1 MKDRSEYIRGLI
13 FAVLAFF
20 TWGVLAVYWKLL
32 KQVPPLEILSHR
44 IWWAFVFLI
53 FLLLFQKRLSVRK
66 LLKSRKVFF
75 TLLITALLIGG
86 NWFTYIFAVNSNRI
100 LETSMG
106 YYINPIVS
114 VFLGLLVLDEKLTPL
129 QWVALALASI
139 GVLYMAFDYGKFPWI
154 ALILAFS
161 FGFYGLFK
169 KKAQLPSMLSLFV
182 ETMILAPFALAYII
196 RGEILGNGALFSI
209 SPLTDFLLI
218 GAGVVTSL
226 PLYWFARGAK
236 RIPLSTLGFIQYLAP
251 TLMLLIGVFLY
262 GEPFTRAHVI
272 SFSLIWAA
280 LILYSISLIK
290 KTIPQV

>member
-44 IWWAFVFLI
+44 IWWAFVFLM

-66 LLKSRKVFF
+66 LLKNRKVFF

-100 LETSMG
+100 IETSMG

-114 VFLGLLVLDEKLTPL
+114 VFLGLIVLDEKLTTL
-129 QWVALALASI
+129 QWVALGLASI

-182 ETMILAPFALAYII
+182 ETIILAPFALAYII
-196 RGEILGNGALFSI
+196 RGEILGTGALFSI
-209 SPLTDFLLI
+209 SPLTDLLLI

-236 RIPLSTLGFIQYLAP
+236 RIPLSTVGFIQYLGP

-262 GEPFTRAHVI
+262 GEPFTRAHAI